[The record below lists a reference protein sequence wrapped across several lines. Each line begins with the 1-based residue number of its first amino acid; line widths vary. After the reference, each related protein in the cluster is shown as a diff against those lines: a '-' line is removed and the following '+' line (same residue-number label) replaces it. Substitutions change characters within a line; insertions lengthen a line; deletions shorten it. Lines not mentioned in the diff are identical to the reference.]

1 MEKLNSFLICSL
13 SSICSSIVTHPI
25 DVIKV
30 RVQTNKHNLF
40 KKSMYQQIYGGVN
53 ASILRNGSFVT
64 SKMFIYDIL
73 KAEYNPKTFYERVL
87 CGITSG
93 TIGSLVGTPFDQ
105 VMVKMQN
112 NPSKFNT
119 INHTIN
125 YILRNNGVTGL
136 WKGLFY
142 TTNRAIIVTTCQFS
156 IYEQLKSD
164 LQIDNEIT
172 KFLVSSTTSS
182 FVTSVLS
189 NPIDVCKNRIVC
201 DIKNVSIS
209 NVIKN
214 EGILTLWKGW
224 YLNLGRQVPLNFTSF
239 GFFELFY
246 LLLKN

>member
-1 MEKLNSFLICSL
+1 MEKLNSFFVCSL
-13 SSICSSIVTHPI
+13 SSICSSILTHPI

-30 RVQTNKHNLF
+30 RVQTNKHKLLQR
-40 KKSMYQQIYGGVN
+40 SMYHQIYGGIN

-73 KAEYNPKTFYERVL
+73 KTEYDPKSFYERVL

-93 TIGSLVGTPFDQ
+93 AIGSVVGTPFDQ

-112 NPSKFNT
+112 NPSKFKN
-119 INHTIN
+119 IN
-125 YILRNNGVTGL
+125 YTFNHILRNDGFTGL

-164 LQIDNEIT
+164 LQIDNEFT
-172 KFLVSSTTSS
+172 KFVISSTTSS
-182 FVTSVLS
+182 FFTSILS

-201 DIKNVSIS
+201 DIKNVSVS
-209 NVIKN
+209 NIIKN
-214 EGILTLWKGW
+214 EGISTLWKGW
-224 YLNLGRQVPLNFTSF
+224 HLNLGRQVPLNLTRF
-239 GFFELFY
+239 GFFELFSI
-246 LLLKN
+246 LLKN